1 MAPKAS
7 ERFNRLSAQFQ
18 MLGDNLNECK
28 DPKERRKLLTEMII
42 VLEQIDAV
50 LTDED
55 SSEPLSKATHP

>member
-1 MAPKAS
+1 
-7 ERFNRLSAQFQ
+7 

-55 SSEPLSKATHP
+55 SSEPLSKAAHP